1 MKYDLNKYKDQAAK
15 LEKLLSSPEI
25 LRDTQKLQAL
35 NREYAEVREI
45 LDLVQQFEN
54 TQKALQETTE
64 TLKETADPELKAMA
78 EEELKK
84 LERAAHKLQAELE
97 EFINPADPLDRRN
110 IIVEIRAGTGGEE
123 AALFA
128 AELFRLYARF
138 AEKNKWSARIAS
150 SSRTD
155 IGGFKEIIFT
165 IEGKNVYR
173 ALKYESGVHRVQRIP
188 ETEKQGRVHTS
199 TVTVAVLPEAE
210 EVDVKIDPKDLRI
223 DTMTAGGH
231 GGQSVN
237 TTYSAVRLTHLPTNL
252 VVICQDERS
261 QQQNRAK
268 AMQVLRARLFALEQ
282 EKQRAAREAQRRG
295 QIGTGERAEKI
306 RTYNFPQDRVTDH
319 RLKENFHNL
328 PGILEGELEPIITA
342 LQKAD
347 KT

>member
-1 MKYDLNKYKDQAAK
+1 MENDLKSHESRLKEIEALFTA
-15 LEKLLSSPEI
+15 PEI
-25 LRDTQKLQAL
+25 LDNPEKLAEL
-35 NREYAEVREI
+35 SREYAQLKSAIARAPKQT
-45 LDLVQQFEN
+45 DLG
-54 TQKALQETTE
+54 A
-64 TLKETADPELKAMA
+64 
-78 EEELKK
+78 
-84 LERAAHKLQAELE
+84 
-97 EFINPADPLDRRN
+97 RN
-110 IIVEIRAGTGGEE
+110 VIVEIRAGTGGEE

-138 AEKNKWSARIAS
+138 AEKKKWSARIAS

-165 IEGKNVYR
+165 IEGKNVYH
-173 ALKYESGVHRVQRIP
+173 ALKFESGVHRVQRIP

-199 TVTVAVLPEAE
+199 TATVAVLPEAE
-210 EVDVKIDPKDLRI
+210 EVDIKIDPKDLRV

-295 QIGTGERAEKI
+295 QIGTGERSEKI
-306 RTYNFPQDRVTDH
+306 RTYNFPQDRLTDH
-319 RLKENFHNL
+319 RVKQSWHGL
-328 PGILEGELEPIITA
+328 PSIMDGDIKPIITA
-342 LQKAD
+342 LQNPANWNTQGGD
-347 KT
+347 SDDS